1 MKFKKIFVTV
11 GTTEF
16 SDLISKLAEP
26 ETYQVLKNDLG
37 CEELTVQTGRGES
50 IDFSHFEGIKVEA
63 FGVKTSIADEIE
75 AADLVRR
82 HQISINCD

>member
-16 SDLISKLAEP
+16 SDLIAKLAEP
-26 ETYQVLKNDLG
+26 ETYRVLKNDLG
-37 CEELTVQTGRGES
+37 CEELTVQTGRGET

-63 FGVKTSIADEIE
+63 FGMKNSIAEEIE
-75 AADLVRR
+75 AADLVSSR
-82 HQISINCD
+82 QCS

>member
-16 SDLISKLAEP
+16 SDLIAKLAEP
-26 ETYQVLKNDLG
+26 ETYEVLKNDLG

-50 IDFSHFEGIKVEA
+50 IDFGHFHGIKVET
-63 FGVKTSIADEIE
+63 FGVKNSIADEIE

-82 HQISINCD
+82 QESVRNSN